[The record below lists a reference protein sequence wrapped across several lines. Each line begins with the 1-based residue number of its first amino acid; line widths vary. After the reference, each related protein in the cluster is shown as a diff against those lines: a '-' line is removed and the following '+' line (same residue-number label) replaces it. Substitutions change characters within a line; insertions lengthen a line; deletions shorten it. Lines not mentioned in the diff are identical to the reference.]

1 MAATRTGLHPSVMEG
16 THFMSF
22 KAPDLT
28 VAFGALFQDELK
40 IYRIP
45 SGCKVCSPGTRYF
58 PVTGGADWV
67 RRVSFRVGGF

>member
-1 MAATRTGLHPSVMEG
+1 
-16 THFMSF
+16 MSF

-45 SGCKVCSPGTRYF
+45 SGCKVCSPGSRYF
-58 PVTGGADWV
+58 PVTGGTDPD
-67 RRVSFRVGGF
+67 FRLDNVGDALEYLKPCNSVGIRFS